1 MVFFMFFLVLLFE
14 KCNFVAGNNIEK
26 CSFLLLISF
35 EKCRFD
41 AIQKNYIIS

>member
-1 MVFFMFFLVLLFE
+1 MFFLVLLFE

-26 CSFLLLISF
+26 CSFLLLVSF

-41 AIQKNYIIS
+41 VVQEDYIIS

>member
-26 CSFLLLISF
+26 CSFLLLVSF

-41 AIQKNYIIS
+41 VVQEDYIIS

>member
-1 MVFFMFFLVLLFE
+1 MFFLVLLFE
-14 KCNFVAGNNIEK
+14 KCNFVAKNNIEK

-41 AIQKNYIIS
+41 AIQKDYIIS